1 MERPALR
8 SRPSRVACLVCL
20 CSAAASLLGGCS
32 DPSDQNSLTLPNDI
46 GGQPG
51 AGAAGANSS
60 GAPAYVAGATST
72 AGAGSGGAELSGGA
86 GGLPPSA
93 GAAGA
98 AQGAGGGVAGMAGSS
113 STAGAAGSGDST
125 VDVPLDPALLSKC
138 SGTNPIVC
146 KFDALNGNYDV
157 TAEVGDAAVAAT
169 SRLSAETLHY
179 QGPAVDTAAGT
190 FKKLTFTVNVRM
202 EKHDG
207 GQSAPAN
214 ILDVAI
220 SSKTGAPK
228 LHGIGFRAAK
238 DAITLFYAGDSTAC
252 DWVDSNTSNLGPG
265 ETGSAQALSMYLKPG
280 VAVANYADSG
290 ETAGGFYSKFFDP
303 YATSLFKEG
312 DFVFVQFGT
321 NDSKDAATT
330 ANSGKVYK
338 DNLMKYVT
346 AARAKKAIPVILT
359 PVSRKGGTAA
369 NPGFQ
374 GLDQAARDFA
384 TAQNVALIDMTALS
398 RAYYATV
405 TDKNSLFVDSGTHFS
420 ELGATGVAATLSKAI
435 QGSALTLKAF
445 VK

>member
-1 MERPALR
+1 M
-8 SRPSRVACLVCL
+8 CLICL
-20 CSAAASLLGGCS
+20 FSSATSLLGGCS
-32 DPSDQNSLTLPNDI
+32 DPSDQSNSTAPSSN
-46 GGQPG
+46 GGQAG
-51 AGAAGANSS
+51 ASVAGAANNSS
-60 GAPAYVAGATST
+60 GAPANLAGANSNGGGGAAGADASGAGGAIAPT
-72 AGAGSGGAELSGGA
+72 AGAAATAGANQGGSGGGSGAA
-86 GGLPPSA
+86 GSPNVA
-93 GAAGA
+93 GAAG
-98 AQGAGGGVAGMAGSS
+98 M
-113 STAGAAGSGDST
+113 GDTTS
-125 VDVPLDPALLSKC
+125 DVPLDPALLSKC

-146 KFDALNGNYDV
+146 KFDAPNGNYDV
-157 TAEVGDAAVAAT
+157 TAEVGDAAVAAS

-220 SSKTGAPK
+220 SSKGAAPK

-238 DAITLFYAGDSTAC
+238 NAVTLFYAGDSTAC

-303 YATSLFKEG
+303 YATSLFKAG

-321 NDSKDAATT
+321 NDSKDAATI
-330 ANSGKVYK
+330 ANGGKVYK

-346 AARAKKAIPVILT
+346 AARAKNAIPVILT

-369 NPGFQ
+369 DPGFQ

-405 TDKNSLFVDSGTHFS
+405 TDKNALFVDSGTHFS

-435 QGSALTLKAF
+435 ASSTLTLKSF

>member
-1 MERPALR
+1 MR
-8 SRPSRVACLVCL
+8 SCPSRVASLFCLY
-20 CSAAASLLGGCS
+20 STAAILLGCS
-32 DPSDQNSLTLPNDI
+32 DPSDQNKPTLPYSS

-51 AGAAGANSS
+51 AGGGAAGASSS
-60 GAPAYVAGATST
+60 GGPAYVAGANST
-72 AGAGSGGAELSGGA
+72 AGDGSNGAELGGGA
-86 GGLPPSA
+86 GALPASA

-98 AQGAGGGVAGMAGSS
+98 AQEGGGAGMNGLP
-113 STAGAAGSGDST
+113 STAGAAGTDGDIIS
-125 VDVPLDPALLSKC
+125 DVPLDRALLSKC
-138 SGTNPIVC
+138 SGSNPILC
-146 KFDALNGNYDV
+146 KFDAPNGNYDV

-207 GQSAPAN
+207 GQSAPASV
-214 ILDVAI
+214 LDVTI

-228 LHGIGFRAAK
+228 LHGIGFRPAK
-238 DAITLFYAGDSTAC
+238 DAVTLFYAGDSTAC

-280 VAVANYADSG
+280 AAVANYADSG

-303 YATSLFKEG
+303 YATALFKEG
-312 DFVFVQFGT
+312 DYVFVQFGT

-330 ANSGKVYK
+330 ANAGKVYK
-338 DNLMKYVT
+338 DNLMMYVT

-359 PVSRKGGTAA
+359 PVSRKGGTADS
-369 NPGFQ
+369 PGFA
-374 GLDQAARDFA
+374 GLDQAARDLA
-384 TAQNVALIDMTALS
+384 AAQGVALVDMTALS

-405 TDKNSLFVDSGTHFS
+405 ADKNALFVDSGTHFS
-420 ELGATGVAATLSKAI
+420 ELGAAGVAATLSNAI
-435 QGSALTLKAF
+435 QSGTLTLKAF